1 MMAGMPA
8 LPDWSPDDIDP
19 QIPSSAR
26 MYDYVLGGFTNFEVD
41 RKLADW
47 VQQTM
52 PEVAQGARDNRAFL
66 RRLVGF
72 LVQEAGIDQFL
83 DLGSGIPT
91 AGNVHE
97 IAQRLRPGT
106 RVVYVDIDPVA
117 VSASRQLLADNPDAT
132 AIRADLT
139 DVEEILAAP
148 EVAGLLDLSR
158 PVAVLLVSVL
168 HFVPESADPAAGIAR
183 LREAMAP
190 GSYLAISH
198 FTDEGREGDAQ
209 RIVAMS
215 RQTPTTTTPRSRA
228 QIEALFDGFTVLE
241 PGMVDVSTWRPEEPA
256 DGAPASFSGWY
267 CGVGVL
273 AGE

>member
-1 MMAGMPA
+1 MMAVMPT

-26 MYDYVLGGFTNFEVD
+26 MYDYVLGGFNNFEVD

-47 VQQTM
+47 VQETM

-66 RRLVGF
+66 RRLVTF
-72 LVQEAGIDQFL
+72 LVQEAGVDQFL

-97 IAQRLRPGT
+97 IAQRLRPGA

-117 VSASRQLLADNPDAT
+117 VSASRKLLAGNPDAT

-139 DVEEILAAP
+139 DIEAVLADP
-148 EVAGLLDLSR
+148 EVTALLDFSR
-158 PVAVLLVSVL
+158 PIAVLLVSVL
-168 HFVPESADPAAGIAR
+168 HFVPESANPGAAIAR
-183 LREAMAP
+183 LRGAVPP

-198 FTDEGREGDAQ
+198 FTDEGRENEAQ

-228 QIEALFDGFTVLE
+228 RIEALFDGFTVLE
-241 PGMVDVSTWRPEEPA
+241 PGVVDVSRWRPDEKA
-256 DGAPASFSGWY
+256 APAAFSGWY

>member
-1 MMAGMPA
+1 MMAGMPV

-19 QIPSSAR
+19 EIPSSAR
-26 MYDYVLGGFTNFEVD
+26 MYDYVLGGFNNFEVD
-41 RKLADW
+41 RNLADW
-47 VQQTM
+47 VMTTM

-66 RRLVGF
+66 RRLVTF

-97 IAQRLRPGT
+97 IAQRLHPGA
-106 RVVYVDIDPVA
+106 RVAYVDIDPVA
-117 VSASRQLLADNPDAT
+117 VSASRQLLAGNPDAT

-139 DVEEILAAP
+139 DVGEILADP
-148 EVAGLLDLSR
+148 EVAALLDVTR
-158 PVAVLLVSVL
+158 PMAVLLVSVL
-168 HFVPESADPAAGIAR
+168 HFVPESANPGAAIAR
-183 LREAMAP
+183 LRDAVAP

-198 FTDEGREGDAQ
+198 FTDEGREGDAE

-215 RQTPTTTTPRSRA
+215 RQTPTTTAPRSRA
-228 QIEALFDGFTVLE
+228 QIEALFDGFTLLE
-241 PGMVDVSTWRPEEPA
+241 PGVVDVSRWRPEEP
-256 DGAPASFSGWY
+256 GTAPTSFSGWY
-267 CGVGVL
+267 CGVGRL

>member
-1 MMAGMPA
+1 MPV

-26 MYDYVLGGFTNFEVD
+26 MYDYVLGGFNNFEVD

-47 VQQTM
+47 VQETM

-66 RRLVGF
+66 RRLVSF
-72 LVQEAGIDQFL
+72 LVREAGVDQFL

-97 IAQRLRPGT
+97 IAQRLHPGA
-106 RVVYVDIDPVA
+106 RVVYVDVDPVA
-117 VSASRQLLADNPDAT
+117 VSASRRLLADNPDAT
-132 AIRADLT
+132 AIRANLT
-139 DVEEILAAP
+139 DVDAVLADP
-148 EVAGLLDLSR
+148 EVAALLDFTR
-158 PVAVLLVSVL
+158 PIAVLLVSVL
-168 HFVPESADPAAGIAR
+168 HFVPESANPAAAIAR
-183 LREAMAP
+183 LREAVAP

-228 QIEALFDGFTVLE
+228 QIGALFDRFTLLA
-241 PGMVDVSTWRPEEPA
+241 PGVVDVSQWRPEEVGRDSPA
-256 DGAPASFSGWY
+256 AFSGWC